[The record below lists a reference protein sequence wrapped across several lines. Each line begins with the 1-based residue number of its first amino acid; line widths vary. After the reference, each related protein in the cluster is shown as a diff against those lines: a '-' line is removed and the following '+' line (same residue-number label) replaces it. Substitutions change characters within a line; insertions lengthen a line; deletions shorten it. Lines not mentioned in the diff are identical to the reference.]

1 MGFMILIFFDKQEV
15 MMKSLIVT
23 ALAVAKHYPV
33 FPTNGSKLPCWSNK
47 ELNLPK
53 GEGGFKIATQDP
65 DRVVELFSHPKAKQ
79 VSVPMGPMSG
89 LLAIDPDL
97 YKGQHVVDWHA
108 KNLHWLEKTLCHKTQ
123 RGGLHYIFKW
133 TDKVRFPA
141 TLADG
146 VDVKGHGGY
155 VVWPGS
161 GGYERANNNSIKA
174 FPLNVLQAAMI
185 AKGGSGNVLQM
196 DGFNS
201 ATDDELIEQIKNAT
215 ELYPALRS
223 LSYRMPGRRNNDGTY
238 LTETE
243 MINILENVM
252 DCSVA
257 SSSTHPRHDD
267 WLDRRRKIS
276 ELVST
281 AAEKE
286 RGGGGGLTPTE
297 LSAMQQGES
306 FIETQEMIAR
316 SSRPIGPQR
325 ETTISDIEERVGV
338 MLTAKVVEPN
348 ESEDIK
354 RTGDFA
360 SRTVGQLVSTV
371 LPPIKWVVPRMI
383 PVGGT
388 VSLAGM
394 SNVGKTRWLAA
405 LVVGLA
411 VGNTKRL
418 GLPQTPRKITTVWIA
433 NEERTEDIWRRVK
446 ACARQHGDKDSAPIV
461 VRGKGAGMLRLVA
474 MNEAGNLEIDEK
486 NVAIVVAEI
495 RKAEAKLVIFDPYVT
510 LSDAADENSAN
521 SASMITKAF
530 LLITEATGAA
540 LVHAHHTP
548 KDRNKDVDWVRG
560 DASAWRGSGAIYS
573 ALDCGFTLAN
583 WMPKNTEQKRAWKQ
597 QYLTEKLSRFIV
609 LDTGKIREGEALDPV
624 MMELVPQD
632 MAEGEGDP
640 IGVCKLTDEA
650 TAANALLDGSVKAT
664 GNRLLAD
671 SMIEILGVGSYSNM
685 TEVHRIMSGTPLW
698 PDTSKSEGK
707 DKLLDMFEVPFNATG
722 GRVQVIHVSQRQWRI
737 VIDKAE

>member
-1 MGFMILIFFDKQEV
+1 
-15 MMKSLIVT
+15 MKALIVT

-33 FPTNGSKLPCWSNK
+33 FPTNGNKLPCWSNK
-47 ELNLPK
+47 ELGVRK
-53 GEGGFKIATQDP
+53 GEGGFKVATQDP
-65 DRVVELFSHPKAKQ
+65 DRVVKLFSHPKARQ

-89 LLAIDPDL
+89 LLAVDPDL

-108 KNLHWLEKTLCHKTQ
+108 ENLHWLEKTLCHTTK
-123 RGGLHYIFKW
+123 RGGRHYIFEW

-146 VDVKGHGGY
+146 VDIKGHGGY

-161 GGYERANNNSIKA
+161 DGYTVYKKLSVKP
-174 FPLNVLQAAMI
+174 FPLDVLQAAMI

-196 DGFNS
+196 SSYNS
-201 ATDDELIEQIKNAT
+201 ATDEELIEQIKDAT

-223 LSYRMPGRRNNDGTY
+223 LSYRMPGRRNDDGTY

-252 DCSVA
+252 DLSVA
-257 SSSTHPRHDD
+257 ATPSHPRHDD
-267 WLDRRRKIS
+267 WVDRRGKIP

-286 RGGGGGLTPTE
+286 RGGVGLTPTE
-297 LSAMQQGES
+297 LAAMQQGES
-306 FIETQEMIAR
+306 FIKTQEMIAK

-325 ETTISDIEERVGV
+325 ETTISDIEKRVGE
-338 MLTAKVVEPN
+338 LLIAWAEELN
-348 ESEDIK
+348 ESDDIK

-360 SRTVGQLVSTV
+360 SQTVGQLVSTV

-474 MNEAGNLEIDEK
+474 MNEAGNLEIDEE

-495 RKAEAKLVIFDPYVT
+495 RKAQAKLVIFDPYVT

-521 SASMITKAF
+521 SASMLTKAF

-624 MMELVPQD
+624 MMELIPQE

-650 TAANALLDGSVKAT
+650 TAANALLDGSVKVM

-671 SMIEILGVGSYSNM
+671 AMVELLGVGSHTNM
-685 TEVHRIMSGTPLW
+685 TEVHRIMKGTPVW

-707 DKLLDMFEVPFNATG
+707 EKLLDMFEVPYNATG
-722 GRVQVIHVSQRQWRI
+722 GRVQVVHVSQRQWKI
-737 VIDKAE
+737 TIDKTE

>member
-1 MGFMILIFFDKQEV
+1 
-15 MMKSLIVT
+15 MKKLVVT
-23 ALAVAKHYPV
+23 ALAVAKNYPV
-33 FPTNGSKLPCWSNK
+33 FPTNGNKMPCWSNA
-47 ELNLPK
+47 ELGVPR
-53 GEGGFKIATQDP
+53 GEGGFKVATQDP
-65 DRVVELFSHPKAKQ
+65 DRVVQLFSHPQARE

-108 KNLHWLEKTLCHKTQ
+108 ENLHWLKKTLCHKTK
-123 RGGLHYIFKW
+123 RGGRHYIFQW

-161 GGYERANNNSIKA
+161 GGYTVHKNLSVKP
-174 FPLNVLQAAMI
+174 FPLDVLQAAMI

-196 DGFNS
+196 SSFNS
-201 ATDDELIEQIKNAT
+201 ATDDELIEQIKKAT

-223 LSYRMPGRRNNDGTY
+223 LSYRMPSRRNDDGTY

-257 SSSTHPRHDD
+257 SSPSHPRHDD
-267 WLDRRRKIS
+267 WVDRRRKIS

-286 RGGGGGLTPTE
+286 KGGVDLSPAE
-297 LSAMQQGES
+297 LAAMQQGES
-306 FIETQEMIAR
+306 FIKTQEMIAL

-325 ETTISDIEERVGV
+325 ETTISDIESLVGGLSIEKVGV
-338 MLTAKVVEPN
+338 PN
-348 ESEDIK
+348 GKTVIKITGVFESQ
-354 RTGDFA
+354 
-360 SRTVGQLVSTV
+360 TVGQLGKTV
-371 LPPIKWVVPRMI
+371 IPPIKWVVPRMI

-418 GLPQTPRKITTVWIA
+418 GLPQTPKRITTVWIA

-474 MNEAGNLEIDEK
+474 MNEAGTLEIDEK

-495 RKAEAKLVIFDPYVT
+495 RKAKAKLVIFDPYVT

-573 ALDCGFTLAN
+573 ALDCGFTLSN
-583 WMPKNTEQKRAWKQ
+583 WMPKNKEQRQAWKQ

-650 TAANALLDGSVKAT
+650 TAANALLDGSVKVM

-671 SMIEILGVGSYSNM
+671 SMVEILGVGAYSNM

-698 PDTSKSEGK
+698 PDTSKTEGK

-722 GRVQVIHVSQRQWRI
+722 GRVQVVHVSQGQWRI
-737 VIDKAE
+737 VIDKVE